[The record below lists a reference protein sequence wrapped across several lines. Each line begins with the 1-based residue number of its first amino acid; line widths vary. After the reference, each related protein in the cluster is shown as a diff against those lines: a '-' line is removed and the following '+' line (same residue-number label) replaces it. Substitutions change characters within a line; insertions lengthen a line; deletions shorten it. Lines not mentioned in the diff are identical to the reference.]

1 MPSNVTQQLRIN
13 KVLVFS
19 GERIT
24 MKSVCIF
31 FATLLLAGMAVA
43 QTSSAT
49 ATVLVNTIYAG
60 ADGKFESAPDTAVL
74 RLDVAAQ
81 QDTSRAAYD
90 KAAAAA
96 ESVRQVLRAN
106 GIDPKAAQV
115 GFYQVQPIYDW
126 KNPKHKVIAFRV
138 VTNVTLKLH
147 DFSKIGALTDQMAD
161 IEDTQN
167 QSLSYILEDIE
178 QAKSRA
184 SEDALKKAR
193 NQANAVA
200 TAGGRTLGELLY
212 AAVDAY
218 GPPIVALPM
227 MQQRSMV
234 GASAAQAAPTAE
246 FTPQTVTTSA
256 HVNAMFA
263 LK

>member
-1 MPSNVTQQLRIN
+1 
-13 KVLVFS
+13 
-19 GERIT
+19 
-24 MKSVCIF
+24 MKSAL
-31 FATLLLAGMAVA
+31 FAILFLAGMAA
-43 QTSSAT
+43 GQTT
-49 ATVLVNTIYAG
+49 TPTVLVNTIYAG
-60 ADGKFESAPDTAVL
+60 GDGKFEVAPDTAVL

-96 ESVRQVLRAN
+96 ESVRQVLKAN

-115 GFYQVQPIYDW
+115 GFYQVQPMYDW

-138 VTNVTLKLH
+138 TTNITLKLH
-147 DFSKIGALTDQMAD
+147 DFSKIGPLTDQMAD

-167 QSLSYILEDIE
+167 QSLNYVLEDIE
-178 QAKSRA
+178 QAKA
-184 SEDALKKAR
+184 KAAEDAIKKAR

-212 AAVDAY
+212 ASVDVYQQPVVAV
-218 GPPIVALPM
+218 PM
-227 MQQRSMV
+227 AQRSML
-234 GASAAQAAPTAE
+234 SAAAAQPPAPTAE
-246 FTPQTVTTSA
+246 FSPQMVTVNA